1 MTSLVVGA
9 TTIFASGSP
18 AKSQIAYATK
28 EFVMTK
34 NIVLISWDDS
44 SKAYEAFSKFKDL
57 DAGTIRIN
65 SSAVVERGSDGQ
77 LKVTDGQDNVIGI
90 GALGGSTIGLLLGI
104 LGGPLGVLLGGAT
117 GGLIG
122 SLADVD
128 RGDAS
133 DSVVAS
139 AGRALPA
146 GRTAIIAEVEET
158 SNDTLDGFAAQNGAT
173 LLRRPEE
180 DVLDE
185 IAAADEA
192 ADAASAAAED
202 KLHEAHKAERKAKR
216 DEKIANLKAKLH
228 HD

>member
-1 MTSLVVGA
+1 
-9 TTIFASGSP
+9 
-18 AKSQIAYATK
+18 
-28 EFVMTK
+28 MTK

-57 DAGTIRIN
+57 DAGAIRID
-65 SSAVVERGSDGQ
+65 SSAVVERGTDGQ

-90 GALGGSTIGLLLGI
+90 GALGGTTIGLLLGI

-133 DSVVAS
+133 DSVVGS
-139 AGRALPA
+139 AGRAIPP
-146 GRTAIIAEVEET
+146 GRTAIVAEVEET
-158 SNDTLDGFAAQNGAT
+158 SNDTLDDFVSQNGAT
-173 LLRRPEE
+173 LVRRSEE

-185 IAAADEA
+185 IADADEA
-192 ADAASAAAED
+192 ADAAAAAAEE

-228 HD
+228 HN